1 MFDRPAPPGAILR
14 EELAEVGV
22 SPTAL
27 ARAIAVPPNRISQII
42 AGKRAV
48 SGDTALRLGHWFG
61 TGAAFWLNLQM
72 QYDLAMA
79 EREAGAEIAALP
91 RYQAPQPAP

>member
-1 MFDRPAPPGAILR
+1 MFDRLAPPGAILR
-14 EELAEVGV
+14 EELAEAGI

-61 TGAAFWLNLQM
+61 TGAPFWLNLQM
-72 QYDLAMA
+72 QYDLAVA
-79 EREAGAEIAALP
+79 ERESGAEIAALP
-91 RYQAPQPAP
+91 RLQPAP